1 MPGAESIRSI
11 AMFSVVVIQLL
22 WRNTRVSDKG
32 RARED
37 EKEDASLSGQKGKT
51 MNRRLYKAAALL
63 LATLLLAACGK
74 APETTEETTAFPTG
88 SAAATEAP
96 TEKEKETETGTAT
109 SQAALF
115 DPDIRF
121 SAVDQSGNAIDETV
135 FQDYV
140 ITMINFWEPWC
151 GPCVGE
157 MPDLE
162 KLNQDRKD
170 LLILGVYSTQDGAD
184 KVLKQTG
191 VTYPVI
197 TYDRVFDRY
206 QTGYV
211 PTTIFVDPAG
221 HVIGAPY
228 VGSRSYEDWNTIIKN
243 MIGH

>member
-1 MPGAESIRSI
+1 
-11 AMFSVVVIQLL
+11 
-22 WRNTRVSDKG
+22 
-32 RARED
+32 
-37 EKEDASLSGQKGKT
+37 

-74 APETTEETTAFPTG
+74 APETIEETTAFPTG

-96 TEKEKETETGTAT
+96 TEKEKEKETETETAT

-121 SAVDQSGNAIDETV
+121 SAVDQSGNTIDETV

-162 KLNQDRKD
+162 QLNQDRKD

-243 MIGH
+243 MIGQ